1 MQFLLAALPVISL
14 RRPSSVRWSSHQNSR
29 IADLMHP
36 DSSNVTSAI
45 ETYETIIVDYRDNGL
60 MLVTLNR
67 PEVHNAMN
75 TQMLRELGDVFTPLV
90 QRTGEIRCIVLT
102 GSGDKAFCSGGD
114 LKQRNNMT
122 DEEWLDQHLDGQRV
136 LFAMADCPV
145 PIIVAVNGVAYA
157 GGLEITLG
165 CDFTYCA
172 PHSRFAITEV
182 SRGIMPGGGGVSV
195 LPRIIGERRAKEF
208 VLSARPINAETA
220 LAWGLVNRICAP
232 GKLMEEVLEV
242 ANAICTNAPLA
253 VKQAKKSMNVS
264 LDVDRKTSH
273 RFALEAY
280 YRLVTS
286 EDRREGIRA
295 FNEKRPAEFRGR

>member
-1 MQFLLAALPVISL
+1 MEF
-14 RRPSSVRWSSHQNSR
+14 N
-29 IADLMHP
+29 
-36 DSSNVTSAI
+36 SSNSI
-45 ETYETIIVDYRDNGL
+45 EKYETIIVERRDNGL
-60 MLVTLNR
+60 MIVTLNR

-75 TQMLRELGDVFTPLV
+75 TQMMRDLGDLFVPLV
-90 QRTGEIRCIVLT
+90 QRTGDIRCIVLT
-102 GSGDKAFCSGGD
+102 GSGEKAFCSGGD

-122 DEEWLDQHLDGQRV
+122 TEEWLDQHLDGQRG

-157 GGLEITLG
+157 GGLEMTLG

-172 PHSRFAITEV
+172 PHARFAVTEV

-220 LAWGLVNRICAP
+220 LEWGLVNRICAP
-232 GKLMEEVLEV
+232 GKLMEEVLDV
-242 ANAICTNAPLA
+242 ANAICANAPLA

-286 EDRREGIRA
+286 EDRHEGILA
-295 FNEKRPAEFRGR
+295 FNEKRQPVFKGC